1 MIGKRNIRTWIEFI
15 ETRESGFISRL
26 ESMYGENEEL
36 LDERLHALFEAAIRF
51 REVYGEKEAS
61 FVRAPGRLNTLSMH
75 SDHRGSYIN
84 PISLN
89 REILV
94 CYSPRNDDI
103 VEVYNVNPSFGK
115 RRFSIAEESPDM
127 RITSESEWLQWTQI
141 KTDERKK
148 AGTNDDWINKLVA
161 VPVYLQIRRPEK
173 KLCGFDG
180 VLGGNIP
187 GGAGLSSSSA
197 IIVAMMEIMTDIN
210 GITLDDKSFVR
221 YCGVGEWYVGTRGG
235 FGDQAAIKF
244 GKSGKIIHMTTLP
257 ELVID
262 SYIPFPKGYQ
272 IIIFNSQIKADKTG
286 PAKQKFNEKTATY
299 EIGEIYIRKYMR
311 EHHGDIYKRI
321 VDNRQHLEIE
331 KKFHLADV
339 VECLNQEQIYQLIQS
354 IPERISREE
363 LMRQLPEE
371 QDFLQRQFATHDEPG
386 YEYPVRLVIIYGLAE
401 CRRGRMLKEVLNQN
415 RVDIYGQLMNISH
428 DGDRVFLG
436 APRFDP
442 TKDLHLQPGE
452 YGCSIPEI
460 DEMVDIALETG
471 AIGAQIS
478 GAGMGGSMMALTKEE
493 NVKAVIQAMHERYY
507 TPHGFE
513 DNVIIA
519 TAIQGAC
526 IL

>member
-1 MIGKRNIRTWIEFI
+1 MLDRKNIRAWIECI
-15 ETRESGFISRL
+15 KMRDKSFISRL
-26 ESMYGENEEL
+26 ESIYGENKEL
-36 LDERLHALFEAAIRF
+36 INERLSAFLEIAEKF
-51 REVYGEKEAS
+51 RDVYGEREAG

-89 REILV
+89 REIVV
-94 CYSPRNDDI
+94 CYAPREDGQ
-103 VEVYNVNPSFGK
+103 VEVHNADPSYGK
-115 RRFSIAEESPDM
+115 RRFGIAEESPDTG
-127 RITSESEWLQWTQI
+127 ITNESEWLAWTQG

-148 AGTNDDWINKLVA
+148 AGTNDDWGNKLKA
-161 VPVYLQIRRPEK
+161 VPVYLQVRYPDVR
-173 KLCGFDG
+173 LCGFDG
-180 VLGGNIP
+180 VLGGTIP
-187 GGAGLSSSSA
+187 GSAGLSSSSA

-210 GITLDDKSFVR
+210 AIALDDKSFVR
-221 YCGVGEWYVGTRGG
+221 FCGIGEWYVGTRGG

-244 GKSGKIIHMTTLP
+244 GKLGKITHMTTLP

-262 SYIPFPKGYQ
+262 SYIPFPAGYQ

-286 PAKQKFNEKTATY
+286 AAVQKFNEKTATY

-311 EHHGDIYKRI
+311 EHHGDVYRKI
-321 VDNRQHLEIE
+321 VDSRQHLEIE

-339 VECLNQEQIYQLIQS
+339 IECLTQQQIYQLIQGV
-354 IPERISREE
+354 PERISRQE
-363 LMRQLPEE
+363 LLRQLPEE
-371 QDFLQRQFATHDEPG
+371 QVLLKRQFATHDEPG

-415 RVDIYGQLMNISH
+415 RVDIYGRLMNISH
-428 DGDRVFLG
+428 DGDRVVLG
-436 APRFDP
+436 TPRFDP
-442 TKDLHLQPGE
+442 AKDLYLQPGE

-460 DEMVDIALETG
+460 DDMVDIALKAG

-478 GAGMGGSMMALTKEE
+478 GAGMGGSMMALVKEE
-493 NVKAVIQAMHERYY
+493 NVRAVVDAMHEGYY
-507 TPHGFE
+507 KPHGFK
-513 DNVIIA
+513 DNVIVA

>member
-1 MIGKRNIRTWIEFI
+1 MIGKKGISTWIELI
-15 ETRESGFISRL
+15 KMRGNTLISQL

-36 LDERLHALFEAAIRF
+36 LKERLNALLEVATRF
-51 REVYGEKEAS
+51 REVYGEKEVG

-89 REILV
+89 REILL
-94 CYSPRNDDI
+94 CFAARNDDF
-103 VEVYNVNPSFGK
+103 VEVHNVNPNYGK
-115 RRFSIAEESPDM
+115 RRFNITEESPDTE
-127 RITSESEWLQWTQI
+127 ITSESEWLHWTQV

-148 AGTNDDWINKLVA
+148 AGTNDDWGNKLKA
-161 VPVYLQIRRPEK
+161 VPVYLQIRYPEK
-173 KLCGFDG
+173 KLLGFDG

-197 IIVAMMEIMTDIN
+197 IIVAIMEIMTHIN
-210 GITLDDKSFVR
+210 AIALNDKSFVR

-244 GKSGKIIHMTTLP
+244 GKLGKIIHMTTLP

-286 PAKQKFNEKTATY
+286 KGVQKFNEKTATY

-311 EHHGDIYKRI
+311 KHHEDIYKKI
-321 VDNRQHLEIE
+321 VDSRQNLEIE

-339 VECLNQEQIYQLIQS
+339 IECLNQEQIYQLLETV
-354 IPERISREE
+354 PERISRQE
-363 LMRQLPEE
+363 LITQLPEE
-371 QDFLQRQFATHDEPG
+371 QTLLKRQFATHDEP
-386 YEYPVRLVIIYGLAE
+386 EDDYPVRLVIIYGLAE

-428 DGDRVFLG
+428 DGDRVSLST
-436 APRFDP
+436 PRFDP
-442 TKDLHLQPGE
+442 IKDLYLQPGG

-460 DEMVDIALETG
+460 DDMVDIALGTG

-478 GAGMGGSMMALTKEE
+478 GAGMGGSMMALVKEE
-493 NVKAVIQAMHERYY
+493 HVKAVIEAMHERYY
-507 TPHGFE
+507 KPHGFE
-513 DNVIIA
+513 DNVIVA
-519 TAIQGAC
+519 TAIQGGC